1 MNHFFAPSQLSLEEL
16 PMKSFLRVLFILVLF
31 CGVSSFAHAD
41 GFDFHAQVL
50 DPTCVTNPDAACT
63 LLPADAGVP
72 FPINLT
78 ADTCNVQAQLGHI
91 PNGVLPSDGN
101 YGCFVGTNNTGVP
114 ITSISVTFAA
124 GPLGGAG
131 CDTDVA
137 GATGAFGNAS
147 CTAPT
152 PGDPNGV
159 YALSFTGGAILNT
172 GAFILI
178 ETGLPAGDFVGT
190 GVVNT
195 PEPDSLL
202 LFSTG
207 VMMMAGG
214 LFMKRRSFAFGKK

>member
-1 MNHFFAPSQLSLEEL
+1 MNHFFAPSHPSLEEL
-16 PMKSFLRVLFILVLF
+16 PMKSFLRVLFILALF
-31 CGVSSFAHAD
+31 CGVSSFAHAAEI
-41 GFDFHAQVL
+41 DFHAQVL

-63 LLPADAGVP
+63 LLPADTGVP

-78 ADTCNVQAQLGHI
+78 ANTCDVQSQLGHI
-91 PNGVLPSDGN
+91 PSGILPADGN

-131 CDTDVA
+131 CDTQIPD
-137 GATGAFGNAS
+137 GAFSNAS
-147 CTAPT
+147 CTPPN
-152 PGDPNGV
+152 PGDPNPV

-214 LFMKRRSFAFGKK
+214 LFMKRRSFAFMKK

>member
-1 MNHFFAPSQLSLEEL
+1 
-16 PMKSFLRVLFILVLF
+16 MKSFLRALFILALF
-31 CGVSSFAHAD
+31 CGVSSFAHAA
-41 GFDFHAQVL
+41 GVNFHAQVL

-63 LLPADAGVP
+63 LLPPDTGVP

-78 ADTCNVQAQLGHI
+78 ADTCNVQSQLGNI
-91 PNGVLPSDGN
+91 PSGVLPADGN

-114 ITSISVTFAA
+114 ITSISVLFNA
-124 GPLGGAG
+124 GPLGGAA
-131 CDTDVA
+131 CDTNVA
-137 GATGAFGNAS
+137 GATGAFGNAT

-178 ETGLPAGDFVGT
+178 ETGLPAEDFIGT

-202 LFSTG
+202 LLSTG

-214 LFMKRRSFAFGKK
+214 LFMKRRSFAFVKK